1 MRNPVVSRV
10 RFSTFRIA
18 DDTPRAYNRSDIES
32 CSDNGSGSKSFDISH
47 GRLAKEAAV
56 FSVELADALVADLVS
71 CTRGVHPIHKHPLPC
86 PLQPQRLLVLKR
98 AHRGQCAKL
107 MMKC

>member
-47 GRLAKEAAV
+47 GRLAKEEAV
-56 FSVELADALVADLVS
+56 FSVELADALVAELVS
-71 CTRGVHPIHKHPLPC
+71 WTRGVHPIHKHPLPYH
-86 PLQPQRLLVLKR
+86 LQPQRLLVLNR
-98 AHRGQCAKL
+98 SHRR
-107 MMKC
+107 